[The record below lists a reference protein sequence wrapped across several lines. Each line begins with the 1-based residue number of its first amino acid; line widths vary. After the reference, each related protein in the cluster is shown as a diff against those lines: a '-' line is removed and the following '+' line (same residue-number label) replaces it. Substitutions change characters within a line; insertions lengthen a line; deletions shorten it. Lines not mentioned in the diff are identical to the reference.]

1 MRLKILSRVRCV
13 LFGHDTQSAKSRF
26 APKSRQR
33 CRCGKETLFEDNRE
47 SRIGH
52 ILPCF
57 FFGHD
62 YLRVGDRDGHAEFIC
77 KNCGH
82 PLLFEMRSS
91 LYACKTTLHK
101 PVSFACIVF
110 GHKIHQVSERSGIT
124 EYACHCGH
132 SFLLSEPGLSTYRH
146 PLACVVRGHYIRFV
160 ERRGFLAEF
169 GCHVCGHTFCF
180 DSSRG
185 G

>member
-1 MRLKILSRVRCV
+1 LRLKTLSRLRCV
-13 LFGHDTQSAKSRF
+13 ILGHDIQSDKTPF

-33 CRCGKETLFEDNRE
+33 CRCGKETLFEDKRQ
-47 SRIGH
+47 SRVGH
-52 ILPCF
+52 ILSCF

-62 YLRVGDRDGHAEFIC
+62 YLRVGERDGHAEFIC

-82 PLLFEMRSS
+82 PLLFEERSS
-91 LYACKTTLHK
+91 RYASKSTFHK
-101 PVSFACIVF
+101 AVSFACIVL
-110 GHKIHQVSERSGIT
+110 GHKIHQVSRRNGIT

-132 SFLLSEPGLSTYRH
+132 SFLLSQPGLSTYRH

-160 ERRGFLAEF
+160 ERRGFLSEF

-180 DSSRG
+180 DGSRG